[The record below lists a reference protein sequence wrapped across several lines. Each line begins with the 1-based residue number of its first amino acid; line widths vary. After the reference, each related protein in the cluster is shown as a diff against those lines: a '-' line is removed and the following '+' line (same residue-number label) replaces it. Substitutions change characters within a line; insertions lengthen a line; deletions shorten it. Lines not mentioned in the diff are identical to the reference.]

1 MKLSKYEFNEKY
13 KRDAKIVVIVPSQG
27 QLIST
32 DVDQKIEDE
41 LRTIGGQL
49 TVVDAGEVYTASLF
63 HYVDIFVKSD
73 FFRSILEGAAYD
85 VLKTSL
91 TALAKS
97 IFHSKPKVMAH
108 STDGVRIIDAG
119 VQISFETTK
128 GPIIIRMNSAPTPE
142 EMGQYLKFILNE
154 LPDES
159 QKSEKELIY
168 RVISKDSS
176 NDYIVQT
183 EKQFINE
190 LISDHQHSHGD
201 DSNRD

>member
-1 MKLSKYEFNEKY
+1 MKMKQMIYSEINDFSRILHRKSNERKMIMKLSKYEFNEKY

-27 QLIST
+27 QLVST

-97 IFHSKPKVMAH
+97 IWA
-108 STDGVRIIDAG
+108 
-119 VQISFETTK
+119 
-128 GPIIIRMNSAPTPE
+128 
-142 EMGQYLKFILNE
+142 
-154 LPDES
+154 
-159 QKSEKELIY
+159 
-168 RVISKDSS
+168 
-176 NDYIVQT
+176 
-183 EKQFINE
+183 
-190 LISDHQHSHGD
+190 
-201 DSNRD
+201 